1 MLPPLPVPAVCQVVV
16 ARRPVVT
23 VLSTGNEIQEPG
35 EQLRPGHV
43 RWGRV

>member
-1 MLPPLPVPAVCQVVV
+1 MCQVVV

-35 EQLRPGHV
+35 EELRPGHV
-43 RWGRV
+43 RWAECSRHVWP